1 MTKHW
6 SKVQYLHQ
14 VVQNANIHIKGTHS
28 YYSDCWDN
36 GFEQSVVRYL
46 LGDEIS
52 KQWQPRWEVDQLYIG
67 DYVCIAAEAVI
78 LMGGNHNHRTDW
90 FCLYPFLDDVERSYQ
105 SRGDTIIGD
114 AVWIGMRAMIMP
126 GVTIGEGAVIAANS
140 VVTKNVPP
148 YTMVAGA
155 PAKPIKTRFDPE
167 TIDKLLALK
176 MYSWDEAKF
185 NALRSFIC
193 GNDIEQLII
202 AESNYKDGECH

>member
-67 DYVCIAAEAVI
+67 D
-78 LMGGNHNHRTDW
+78 
-90 FCLYPFLDDVERSYQ
+90 DVERSYQ

-148 YTMVAGA
+148 YTVVAGA
-155 PAKPIKTRFDPE
+155 PAEPIKTRFDSE
-167 TIDKLLALK
+167 MIDKLLALK